1 MITGKHALKQRSAVL
16 LPPKIC
22 CVYEHQKEDTMDY
35 NQVLTEARKH
45 IGPNCKACPV
55 CNGLACGNTMPGP
68 GSKAPGNGAH
78 ENWKAWQQIKL
89 NMDCIAPADAV
100 DTSLDFFGM
109 HLDFPLITGPIG
121 STKWHYTLESDVRDF
136 NRDVAAA
143 AVNLGFA
150 GSFGDGIEPDVYTDS
165 LRHSVDFGGISMP
178 ILNPNSDD
186 EIKEKIALANEAGV
200 FALGV
205 VIDSAGLPHLRQ
217 KGTSAGAKTV
227 EQLRDL
233 KACSKVPFVI
243 KGVMSAKTALKAVE
257 AGADAIIVSNHG
269 GRVLP
274 FTPSTAEVLPEIAD
288 AVKGQ
293 TKIIV
298 DGGIRTGIDM
308 FRALALGADAVMLCR
323 PILVSWFGGGQQG
336 IEVLVNKLKAE
347 LNDTMYMCSA
357 RKLSDINRDMIRF

>member
-1 MITGKHALKQRSAVL
+1 
-16 LPPKIC
+16 
-22 CVYEHQKEDTMDY
+22 MDY
-35 NQVLTEARKH
+35 DQLLVEARKH

-78 ENWKAWQQIKL
+78 DNWKAWQQIKL
-89 NMDCIAPADAV
+89 SMDCIAPAGAV
-100 DTSLDFFGM
+100 DTSFELFGRE
-109 HLDFPLITGPIG
+109 LTLPLLTGPIG
-121 STKWHYTLESDVRDF
+121 SIKWQYNPESDVRDY

-143 AVNLGFA
+143 AVKLGIA
-150 GSFGDGIEPDVYTDS
+150 GTFGDGLTLDIFTDS
-165 LRHSVDFGGISMP
+165 LRHSAEFGGSSMP
-178 ILNPNSDD
+178 ILNPYSDE

-200 FALGV
+200 FALGL

-217 KGTSAGAKTV
+217 KGISAGCKTL

-233 KACSKVPFVI
+233 RKCSKLPFVI

-274 FTPSTAEVLPEIAD
+274 FSPATAEVLPEIAE
-288 AVKGQ
+288 AVKGR

-298 DGGIRTGIDM
+298 DGGIRSGYDI
-308 FRALALGADAVMLCR
+308 FKALALGADAAMICR
-323 PILVSWFGGGQQG
+323 PILVSWYGAGQQG
-336 IEVLVNKLKAE
+336 IEMYVNRLRAE
-347 LNDTMYMCSA
+347 LDDAMYMCSA
-357 RKLSDINRDMIRF
+357 RKLSDINRDMIRL

>member
-1 MITGKHALKQRSAVL
+1 
-16 LPPKIC
+16 
-22 CVYEHQKEDTMDY
+22 MDY

-78 ENWKAWQQIKL
+78 DNWKAWQQMKL
-89 NMDCIAPADAV
+89 NMDCIAPSGGV
-100 DTSLDFFGM
+100 DTSLDFLGRQ
-109 HLDFPLITGPIG
+109 LAFPLITGPIG
-121 STKWHYTLESDVRDF
+121 SIRWQYNPESDVRDF

-143 AVNLGFA
+143 AVKLGIA
-150 GSFGDGIEPDVYTDS
+150 GAFGDGIETAVYTDS
-165 LRHSVDFGGISMP
+165 LKHSEAFGGVSIP
-178 ILNPNSDD
+178 ILNPYSDE
-186 EIKEKIALANEAGV
+186 EIKEKIALANAAGV
-200 FALGV
+200 FAMGV

-217 KGTSAGAKTV
+217 RDITAGSKTV
-227 EQLRDL
+227 EQLRTL
-233 KACSKVPFVI
+233 KACSNAPFIV

-274 FTPSTAEVLPEIAD
+274 FAPATAEVLPEIAE

-298 DGGIRTGIDM
+298 DGGIRSGIDV
-308 FRALALGADAVMLCR
+308 FRALALGADAVMICR
-323 PILVSWFGGGQQG
+323 PILTAWFGAGQQG
-336 IEVLVNKLKAE
+336 IEIYVNKLQEE
-347 LNDTMYMCSA
+347 LADVMYMCGA
-357 RKLSDINRDMIRF
+357 RKLSDITRDMIRF